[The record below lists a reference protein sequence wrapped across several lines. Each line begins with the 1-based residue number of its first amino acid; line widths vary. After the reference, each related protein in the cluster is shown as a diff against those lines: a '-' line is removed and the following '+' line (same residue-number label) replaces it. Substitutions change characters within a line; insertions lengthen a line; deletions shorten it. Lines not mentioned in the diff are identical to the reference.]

1 MGNRV
6 SKKTVAAALKKKE
19 FMVED
24 LVDYILRE
32 IERLDKAEE
41 DSVIGMTIG
50 EWSDRF
56 DENCQIVWADD
67 TKVGFG
73 NKGDQ
78 VCGNVDDCVICRTV
92 RSQGKLTLQVW
103 CEGLTSDLPFINAA
117 MECREARAEVKT

>member
-6 SKKTVAAALKKKE
+6 SKKTVAAALKK
-19 FMVED
+19 FMAED
-24 LVDYILRE
+24 LMNYIFRE

-50 EWSDRF
+50 EWNDRF

-78 VCGNVDDCVICRTV
+78 VCGNVDDCVICCTV
-92 RSQGKLTLQVW
+92 RSQGKLMLQVW

-117 MECREARAEVKT
+117 MECREARAEVKA

>member
-6 SKKTVAAALKKKE
+6 SKQTVAAALKK
-19 FMVED
+19 FMAED
-24 LVDYILRE
+24 LVDYIFRE

-50 EWSDRF
+50 EWNDRF

-78 VCGNVDDCVICRTV
+78 VCGNVDDCVICCTV

-117 MECREARAEVKT
+117 MECREARAEVQKP